1 MLSAAKLDRNVQC
14 LLNQLT
20 KEFFRPIVQG
30 LLNNVETAMSVFW
43 LAVAAFAIGTEAF
56 VIAGLL
62 PAIATDLQISL
73 AAAGQLVTAYALTYA
88 IGSPALAVAFNNL
101 DRRLV
106 LALALCCF
114 IAGNLMAVAATTFT
128 MLLGSRML
136 MALGAGLCMPTA
148 LGVAVAIAAPERRG
162 RAIALVTSGMT
173 VATVLGVPLGTWIGV
188 HFGWRATFVLVAI
201 LGAIA
206 LAGLLFGLPR
216 GLPRNTA
223 TLSQRFAV
231 ARHGAVLDALAV
243 TIFWAL
249 GGFTVL
255 TYLSVPLQGLGFS
268 PTEIGFAL
276 LVFGAAAAI
285 GNMLGGT
292 LADRIGPASTTTL
305 GLVVMMLALT
315 LQSVTLKFGL
325 PEYARPIFLVLIF
338 CWGVAGWTFYPGQ
351 VANLVRI
358 EPQASMIALSLNAS
372 AMYFGFAIG
381 GALGGF
387 VLATLSPSDLGW
399 IGGCSEAM
407 ALALALFRGSA
418 RAVQTA

>member
-1 MLSAAKLDRNVQC
+1 
-14 LLNQLT
+14 
-20 KEFFRPIVQG
+20 
-30 LLNNVETAMSVFW
+30 MSVFW
-43 LAVAAFAIGTEAF
+43 LALAAFAIGTEAF
-56 VIAGLL
+56 VIAGLM

-73 AAAGQLVTAYALTYA
+73 AATGQLVTAYALTYA
-88 IGSPALAVAFNNL
+88 IGSPILAVAFNNL

-106 LALALCCF
+106 LALALCAF

-128 MLLGSRML
+128 MLLASRML

-148 LGVAVAIAAPERRG
+148 LGVAVAIASPERRG

-223 TLSQRFAV
+223 TLSQRVAV
-231 ARHGAVLDALAV
+231 ARRSAVLHALAI

-268 PTEIGFAL
+268 PTEIGLAL

-285 GNMLGGT
+285 GNLLGGT
-292 LADRIGPASTTTL
+292 LADRIGPIATTTL
-305 GLVVMMLALT
+305 GLVVMMFALT
-315 LQSVTLKFGL
+315 LESVTLKFG
-325 PEYARPIFLVLIF
+325 PSEYARPIFMVLIF
-338 CWGVAGWTFYPGQ
+338 CWGIAGWTFYPGQ

-381 GALGGF
+381 GALGGM
-387 VLATLSPSDLGW
+387 VLAALSPSDLGW
-399 IGGCSEAM
+399 IGGCSEAV
-407 ALALALFRGSA
+407 ALALVLFRGRRERLKLHQFA
-418 RAVQTA
+418 G

>member
-1 MLSAAKLDRNVQC
+1 
-14 LLNQLT
+14 
-20 KEFFRPIVQG
+20 
-30 LLNNVETAMSVFW
+30 LNNGEAAMSVFW
-43 LAVAAFAIGTEAF
+43 LALAAFAIGTEAF

-62 PAIATDLQISL
+62 PVIAADLQISL
-73 AAAGQLVTAYALTYA
+73 AATGQLVTAYALTYA
-88 IGSPALAVAFNNL
+88 IGSPVVAVAFNNL
-101 DRRLV
+101 DRRRV

-128 MLLGSRML
+128 MLLASRML

-188 HFGWRATFVLVAI
+188 HFGWRATFGLVAI

-206 LAGLLFGLPR
+206 LAGLLFGLPH

-223 TLSQRFAV
+223 TLGQRIAV
-231 ARHGAVLDALAV
+231 ARHGAVLHALAV
-243 TIFWAL
+243 TMFWAL

-255 TYLSVPLQGLGFS
+255 TYLAVPLQGLGFS

-292 LADRIGPASTTTL
+292 LADRIGPASTATL
-305 GLVVMMLALT
+305 GLVVMMFALT

-338 CWGVAGWTFYPGQ
+338 CWGIGGWTFYPGQ
-351 VANLVRI
+351 IANLVRI
-358 EPQASMIALSLNAS
+358 EPHASMIALSLNAS

-387 VLATLSPSDLGW
+387 VLASLSPSDLGW
-399 IGGCSEAM
+399 IGGCSEAVAV
-407 ALALALFRGSA
+407 ALVLFRGSA
-418 RAVQTA
+418 RAAQTA